1 MKFYHNIQNIYST
14 LKSKKEIRDFFKD
27 DTSIYASS
35 LSFYTIFS
43 VIPILLLTLS
53 ISTSMKGFLDIYNE
67 LKNFIFSNMMPV
79 NQEFAVKY
87 LDEFLNNSFNLG
99 IIGFISILYTSI
111 MFFYNFDSI
120 VVKIFNTERRD
131 FWHSLTIYWT
141 LVTLTPI
148 ALALSFFISYEIQNI
163 IEYYASWIN
172 VTVVI
177 PYFIIWGLFF
187 IIYRVVPNQDIYN
200 RPTLIASFVASLVW
214 YILKS
219 LFIYYAF
226 YSKSYTSVYGPFAIA
241 LFFFIWINIS
251 WLILLYGLKLLKIIN
266 GYDFTIRALR

>member
-1 MKFYHNIQNIYST
+1 
-14 LKSKKEIRDFFKD
+14 
-27 DTSIYASS
+27 
-35 LSFYTIFS
+35 
-43 VIPILLLTLS
+43 
-53 ISTSMKGFLDIYNE
+53 MKGFLDIYNE

-79 NQEFAVKY
+79 NQELAVKY

-120 VVKIFNTERRD
+120 VVKIFDTKRRD

-148 ALALSFFISYEIQNI
+148 ALSLSFFISYQIQDI
-163 IEYYASWIN
+163 IEYYTSWIN
-172 VTVVI
+172 LTVII

-187 IIYRVVPNQDIYN
+187 IIYRVVPNKDIYN
-200 RPTLIASFVASLVW
+200 TPTLISSFVASFVW
-214 YILKS
+214 YMLKS
-219 LFIYYAF
+219 LFVYYAF

-251 WLILLYGLKLLKIIN
+251 WLILLYGLKLLRIMNNYNIKDLICK
-266 GYDFTIRALR
+266 